1 MNKQKIKIGKSLVFK
16 AMFVA
21 SLLMLMISISYSWFV
36 ETNTSKMSGVG
47 MDVAENSNLLLQGEG
62 GSWQKNLHFQIPDG
76 FTFPPVTGNGTHMY
90 EAVFKESERAGEN
103 GFVYYEPVFSHY
115 AKLSDEGARNS
126 VISCRF
132 SMKVEENYR
141 LCLSPSS
148 FIRPKVEHP
157 TVAGTSIRD
166 GYMYAALR
174 VAFMQLVDGE
184 YQTKMIW
191 IPDVTTE
198 LKQSS
203 DGSYWVDRGG
213 EVESSVFVDEQG
225 NEYTINEN
233 GDHYGTYLRPED
245 GILYAWGA
253 LPDDVTFGELIGN
266 EKSDF
271 QIVIWLDGNDR
282 ECREVAIL
290 EKFEVNVTFNAIDK
304 QEPTE

>member
-1 MNKQKIKIGKSLVFK
+1 MNKRKIKIGKSLVFK
-16 AMFVA
+16 GMFVA
-21 SLLMLMISISYSWFV
+21 SLLILMISISYSWFV
-36 ETNTSKMSGVG
+36 ETSTSKMSGIG

-62 GSWQKNLHFQIPDG
+62 GSWQKNLHFQIPEG

-90 EAVFKESERAGEN
+90 EAVFTETERKGEN
-103 GFVYYEPVFSHY
+103 GLVYYESTFSGY
-115 AKLSDEGARNS
+115 KLLSDANAQNS

-132 SMKVEENYR
+132 SMQVEENYR

-157 TVAGTSIRD
+157 TVAGTAIRD

-174 VAFMQLVDGE
+174 VAFMQLVDGV

-203 DGSYWVDRGG
+203 DGSYWVDRNG
-213 EVESSVFVDEQG
+213 EVKGTVFVDGQG

-233 GDHYGTYLRPED
+233 GDPYGTYLRPED
-245 GILYAWGA
+245 GILYVWGA
-253 LPDDVTFGELIGN
+253 FPSDVAFGELIGN

-282 ECREVAIL
+282 ECREVAIE
-290 EKFEVNVTFNAIDK
+290 EKIEVNVTFNAIEK
-304 QEPTE
+304 QETTE